1 MDNLLSPIWKAELE
15 TMDVIFEICERLDL
29 RCYMAYGTLIGAV
42 RHHGFIPWDD
52 DVDLVMPRPDYD
64 RFIKEAPKY
73 LPKHMVLN
81 QYEINDTKDASSTL
95 KVENTDCR
103 ILRTYGNVER
113 WANAWVDIWPTDGV
127 PNGSL
132 SFLFFKIG
140 TLARLCLCRLC
151 DIEVKGVNAEEK
163 TVLEN
168 LIIKVNSVLRLGKL
182 MNRKK
187 RYCRMEEYLRKHS
200 YDTCE
205 RTVMIMGDERF
216 ESTMEKE
223 WYGKSVYLEFEGK
236 KYPAPAK
243 YDLVLR
249 RIFGDYMQLPPAEK
263 QVCKH
268 VVAVKPKKSEDVE

>member
-1 MDNLLSPIWKAELE
+1 MSNILESIWKSELE
-15 TMDVIFEICERLDL
+15 TMDVVFDICNKLNL

-64 RFIKEAPKY
+64 RFIKEAPAY
-73 LPKHMVLN
+73 LPKHIVLN
-81 QYEINDTKDASSTL
+81 QYESNDARDASSTL
-95 KVENTDCR
+95 KVENTECR
-103 ILRTYGNVER
+103 ILRTYGSVET

-132 SFLFFKIG
+132 PFILFKFG
-140 TLARLCLCRLC
+140 TLVRLCLCRLC

-168 LIIKVNSVLRLGKL
+168 LIIKVNSVLRLGRL
-182 MNRKK
+182 MSRKK
-187 RYCRMEEYLRKHS
+187 RYQKMENYFRRHP
-200 YDTCE
+200 YDSCN

-216 ESTMEKE
+216 EATMQRD
-223 WYGKSVYLEFEGK
+223 WYGKAVYLEFEGR
-236 KYPAPAK
+236 KYPAPAE

-249 RIFGDYMQLPPAEK
+249 QIFGDYMQLPPVEK
-263 QVCKH
+263 QVCRH
-268 VVAVKPKKSEDVE
+268 VVDVKRVGMGNE